1 MLKTHQGQDVANKWM
16 CWCDATWGRAM
27 LASVCF
33 IDLQNRY
40 ASEIA
45 WHKGLKHVSDQKKT
59 LKSGG
64 DDYSTWL
71 VLELE
76 LGYLNC
82 LNLPGALLTT
92 GSVAHY
98 LGWKIVLGLFAH
110 HQAPPSEKYAIF
122 GKNSVVMVKTLGSTF
137 VSCLLEWRTLK
148 SWFTVLCLYR
158 CRSCLY
164 STYYMFINCQ
174 RQDACANISP
184 NKHVYDMNSTTFTWD
199 TPTQTNPKYSQVT
212 DSQLYGCFP

>member
-1 MLKTHQGQDVANKWM
+1 MIKVPWSNQTLGVPFGNHQLFKLYLKRRECSTCAMLNTDQGQDVANKWM
-16 CWCDATWGRAM
+16 CWCDVTWGRAT
-27 LASVCF
+27 LASLCV

-82 LNLPGALLTT
+82 LNLAGALLTT
-92 GSVAHY
+92 GSFAHY

-110 HQAPPSEKYAIF
+110 HQAPPSKKYVIS
-122 GKNSVVMVKTLGSTF
+122 GKDSVMMVKTLGS
-137 VSCLLEWRTLK
+137 RILK
-148 SWFTVLCLYR
+148 ECH
-158 CRSCLY
+158 CIC
-164 STYYMFINCQ
+164 M
-174 RQDACANISP
+174 QDSKEADLQSYAYTNVD
-184 NKHVYDMNSTTFTWD
+184 HVYINI
-199 TPTQTNPKYSQVT
+199 
-212 DSQLYGCFP
+212 